1 MATIREVTESLRPF
15 RPPTAP
21 ASDIEMSRKAI
32 LASSAPNILL
42 LQILLALLVLC
53 LIGYALLPLDIAHGI
68 ALVLLSVGIAL
79 GFFLKK

>member
-1 MATIREVTESLRPF
+1 MSTIREVTESLRPF

-53 LIGYALLPLDIAHGI
+53 LIGYALLPLTIAHGI
-68 ALVLLSVGIAL
+68 AIVLLAVGIAL

>member
-1 MATIREVTESLRPF
+1 MTTIREVTESLRPF

-21 ASDIEMSRKAI
+21 ESDIEMSRKAI
-32 LASSAPNILL
+32 MASSAPNILL

-53 LIGYALLPLDIAHGI
+53 LIGYALLPLEIAHGI